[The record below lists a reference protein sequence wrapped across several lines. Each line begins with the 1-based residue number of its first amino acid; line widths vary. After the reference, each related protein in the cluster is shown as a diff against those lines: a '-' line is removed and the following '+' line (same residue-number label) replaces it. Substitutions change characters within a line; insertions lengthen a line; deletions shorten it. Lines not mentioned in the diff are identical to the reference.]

1 MAAAIG
7 VYNDSG
13 QAGVANTIA
22 TNLASAGF
30 TGTINPGNAGDANA
44 PAVDA
49 FAENIVL
56 YGPGRADTASAVAE
70 ALGIPAANMQESAE
84 VGAHPTEAV
93 QVFIATPPAG

>member
-13 QAGVANTIA
+13 EAGVAGTIA

-44 PAVDA
+44 PALEA
-49 FAENIVL
+49 FAENTVL

-93 QVFIATPPAG
+93 QVFIATPPTG